1 MDFLRPQEMFEWPL
15 PNYEEKIENSKI
27 ENAKKKLENDHE
39 RLISLASFKLRV
51 SL

>member
-15 PNYEEKIENSKI
+15 PNYEGKIENSKI
-27 ENAKKKLENDHE
+27 ENEKKLENDHE